1 MGLLKW
7 FLFVYVLGGITFL
20 PLLLICAFVVVYLAS
35 PPPPTPTPDEID
47 DPADLIRDDDD
58 KDVFKSGTDDLVDKF
73 HRKHDGDVAAGYFA
87 VCREFVPGGVRGRP
101 PEKATPAGEAVVNES
116 SPSVYQ
122 TMYRSIF
129 DRPQKPT
136 IEPQKDV
143 ATTKNAKKT
152 NRQANNI
159 FYVVLRHGH
168 LMLYDDIQQ
177 LEVRYVISLDY
188 HDVDIYSGNDEPI
201 PEGEL
206 WSKRYAI
213 RLKRKPTQLGD
224 RGSSLPF
231 FLFTEYVSDKED
243 FYFALLKNQRRT
255 SDDVPEAETFDI
267 KHIVSLVQKLHSS
280 EEHLATRWL
289 NALVGRLFLALYRTE
304 ELENFIRAKLMKK
317 LSRVKKPNFITR
329 LALRKI
335 NLGTGAPFITNPRLK
350 DLTVNGDCTIE
361 ADVDYSGNFRLE
373 LGATARIDLGT
384 RFKPRDVDLVL
395 TVTVKKLRG
404 HGLLHLKP
412 PPSNRAWIAFE
423 KMPHLELAVE
433 PIVSSRQ
440 ITLTVVLRAIESRI
454 REVVAESLVLPF
466 WDDVPFLLTFN
477 QKYRGGIWKRE
488 EQPPSSVEVKTD
500 LPEDETEPGGSGH
513 QTPESIHLTK
523 DDRNLT
529 MPILPDTKKFGA
541 DKKSAS
547 LISDTH
553 SAASDRTHPSPPR
566 LMRSSSLATAADP
579 KITIGPVDSD
589 GVRLEPPELSKRD
602 SASVVLKDLTAR
614 SQVGSA
620 SGSPPVESSM
630 ATAINQGSD
639 SLKSKTSS
647 ENIPAAHR
655 QYTMNYTTTP
665 RSSVVDLTNAPFEG
679 GLSASPGTSTPNS
692 RPASIHGESTPQKT
706 LTLGSKSLTAA
717 DRKKAVASAQASAQ
731 KWSTMGWGV
740 LARNKQQQGRNDA
753 ALGNGRPSSP
763 MGRGQPLP
771 PPGQPLPAPQKP
783 LTIAGMANS
792 MLSRRKPAPTKKASD
807 RANGST
813 DSLTNDKKVPTLP
826 KRPPQNKRK
835 ESSRVG
841 LDMDNG
847 GEDEVMVV
855 EAPIESQP
863 ASPAAKGDDLTRDD
877 FFGHS
882 EDSDFQPTD
891 VQQENNNAV
900 DEDASD
906 STDVAPDSV
915 STNLPDTT
923 QPASSHRDVLPSREF
938 EAKGMSTAV
947 EPDTPSKTSPT
958 LHSRRTPKPLSPSSS
973 GTRSPL
979 AGNAMGES
987 EDGLS
992 SLPQAVEASN
1002 RERSL
1007 SYMEAASGGGGY
1019 NE

>member
-1 MGLLKW
+1 MGPLKW

-20 PLLLICAFVVVYLAS
+20 PLLLVCAFIFIHLTS
-35 PPPPTPTPDEID
+35 PPPSTHTGADIG

-58 KDVFKSGTDDLVDKF
+58 KDAFKSGTDNLADKF
-73 HRKHDGDVAAGYFA
+73 HQKYDGDVAAGYFA
-87 VCREFVPGGVRGRP
+87 VCREFVPGGVKGRP
-101 PEKATPAGEAVVNES
+101 PEKAAPAGEAVVNES

-136 IEPQKDV
+136 IEPQKDA

-206 WSKRYAI
+206 WSKRHAI

-224 RGSSLPF
+224 RGPSLPF

-255 SDDVPEAETFDI
+255 TSDDMPEAETFDI

-289 NALVGRLFLALYRTE
+289 NALVGRLFLALYRTQE
-304 ELENFIRAKLMKK
+304 FEDLVRAKLMKK

-335 NLGTGAPFITNPRLK
+335 DLGTGAPFITNPRLK

-361 ADVDYSGNFRLE
+361 ADIDYSGNFRLE

-440 ITLTVVLRAIESRI
+440 ITLTLVLRAIESRI

-477 QKYRGGIWKRE
+477 QKYRGGIWKHE
-488 EQPPSSVEVKTD
+488 EQPPTSVEVKTD
-500 LPEDETEPGGSGH
+500 LPEDETEPPGSGRE
-513 QTPESIHLTK
+513 TPSSMHLTK
-523 DDRNLT
+523 DDRNMT
-529 MPILPDTKKFGA
+529 MPILPDAKRFGA
-541 DKKSAS
+541 DRKSAS
-547 LISDTH
+547 LISSTH
-553 SAASDRTHPSPPR
+553 SATSDKTPQSPPR

-579 KITIGPVDSD
+579 KITIGHVDSD
-589 GVRLEPPELSKRD
+589 SVRSEPSELSKRD
-602 SASVVLKDLTAR
+602 SASVALKDLTAR
-614 SQVGSA
+614 SHVGSA
-620 SGSPPVESSM
+620 SGSPPLESSM
-630 ATAINQGSD
+630 ATALKRSSD
-639 SLKSKTSS
+639 SLKSKASS
-647 ENIPAAHR
+647 ENIPVANR

-665 RSSVVDLTNAPFEG
+665 KSSMLDLTHAIADD
-679 GLSASPGTSTPNS
+679 GLSASPAASAPNS
-692 RPASIHGESTPQKT
+692 RPASIHREPAQPKTP
-706 LTLGSKSLTAA
+706 TLGSKWLTAA
-717 DRKKAVASAQASAQ
+717 DRKKAVESAQASAQ

-740 LARNKQQQGRNDA
+740 LARNRQQPGRQDA
-753 ALGNGRPSSP
+753 AALANGRPSSP

-783 LTIAGMANS
+783 LTIAG
-792 MLSRRKPAPTKKASD
+792 SD
-807 RANGST
+807 HVNGSPG
-813 DSLTNDKKVPTLP
+813 SLTNDEKLPTAA
-826 KRPPQNKRK
+826 KRPPLNKRK
-835 ESSRVG
+835 GSRAG
-841 LDMDNG
+841 LDLDNG

-863 ASPAAKGDDLTRDD
+863 ASPAAAERDDLTRDD
-877 FFGHS
+877 FFGHGES
-882 EDSDFQPTD
+882 SDFQTTD
-891 VQQENNNAV
+891 VREENNAV

-915 STNLPDTT
+915 STNQPDTT
-923 QPASSHRDVLPSREF
+923 QSAFSHDGHAPPSPEA

-947 EPDTPSKTSPT
+947 EPDTPSKIPPT
-958 LHSRRTPKPLSPSSS
+958 LHSRRPTRPLSPSSS
-973 GTRSPL
+973 GRRSPL
-979 AGNAMGES
+979 TGNAIDES
-987 EDGLS
+987 DDGLS
-992 SLPQAVEASN
+992 LSPQAVEASN

-1007 SYMEAASGGGGY
+1007 SYMEAASGAPKRPDHS
-1019 NE
+1019 